1 MNSFAGTSIQ
11 ELQRSENQEQFN
23 DLRRLG
29 DIENSKFGAMQ
40 NQQHEI
46 GHDVEYDNLQAQQAP
61 YYDMNNVKDYP
72 QWLPKPPQ
80 DSAQR
85 QRLTQA
91 QLQQLQQRQ
100 QMQAEPDIEDL
111 ALDISN
117 SLPTDSVNISV
128 NDMHEDFDS
137 NNNNNGGYLSFIPE
151 ILREPLIILVL
162 FILLSE
168 AFVQENIGKYIPQV
182 NPCAEGK
189 VSRVGVV
196 IYGLVLV
203 ILYMIL
209 KKLLL

>member
-1 MNSFAGTSIQ
+1 MNSFSGTSIQ
-11 ELQRSENQEQFN
+11 DLQRTENKEQY
-23 DLRRLG
+23 DGIRRLN
-29 DIENSKFGAMQ
+29 DMQMSQFGAMQ

-46 GHDVEYDNLQAQQAP
+46 GHNVEYDNHQAQQIP
-61 YYDMNNVKDYP
+61 YYDMEDVKDYP
-72 QWLPKPPQ
+72 QWLPKPPPEVGPRQ
-80 DSAQR
+80 RMPRQPQR
-85 QRLTQA
+85 QEQ
-91 QLQQLQQRQ
+91 
-100 QMQAEPDIEDL
+100 DIEDL

-117 SLPTDSVNISV
+117 SLPSDTGNISV
-128 NDMHEDFDS
+128 NDMREDFDDNKS
-137 NNNNNGGYLSFIPE
+137 GGYLSFIPE

-182 NPCAEGK
+182 NPCEGK

-196 IYGLVLV
+196 IYGIVLV

>member
-11 ELQRSENQEQFN
+11 DLQRSEKQEQFD
-23 DLRRLG
+23 DLRRLN
-29 DIENSKFGAMQ
+29 DVQLSKFGSMQ

-46 GHDVEYDNLQAQQAP
+46 GHDVEYNNHQAQQIP
-61 YYDMNNVKDYP
+61 YYDMADVKDYP

-80 DSAQR
+80 EVPAR
-85 QRLTQA
+85 ARA
-91 QLQQLQQRQ
+91 PPQQRHQ
-100 QMQAEPDIEDL
+100 PEPDIEDL

-117 SLPTDSVNISV
+117 SLPTDTVNITV
-128 NDMHEDFDS
+128 NDMREDFEDNKS
-137 NNNNNGGYLSFIPE
+137 GGGYLSFIPE

-182 NPCAEGK
+182 NPCSEGK

-196 IYGLVLV
+196 IYGIVLV

>member
-11 ELQRSENQEQFN
+11 DLQRTEKQEQFD
-23 DLRRLG
+23 DLRRLN
-29 DIENSKFGAMQ
+29 DIQVSKFGAMQ

-46 GHDVEYDNLQAQQAP
+46 GHDVEYNNHQAQQIP
-61 YYDMNNVKDYP
+61 YYDMADVKDYP
-72 QWLPKPPQ
+72 NWLPKPQEAGQRAKPMHAQHPQ
-80 DSAQR
+80 R
-85 QRLTQA
+85 H
-91 QLQQLQQRQ
+91 QQ
-100 QMQAEPDIEDL
+100 EPDIEDL

-117 SLPTDSVNISV
+117 SLPTDTVNISV
-128 NDMHEDFDS
+128 NDMREDFEDNKS
-137 NNNNNGGYLSFIPE
+137 GGYLSFIPE

>member
-11 ELQRSENQEQFN
+11 DLQRTEKQEQFD
-23 DLRRLG
+23 DLRRLN
-29 DIENSKFGAMQ
+29 DIQLSKFGAMQ

-46 GHDVEYDNLQAQQAP
+46 GHDVEYNNHQAQQIP
-61 YYDMNNVKDYP
+61 YYDMADVKDYP
-72 QWLPKPPQ
+72 NWLPKPPQ
-80 DSAQR
+80 EVGPRAR
-85 QRLTQA
+85 PP
-91 QLQQLQQRQ
+91 QRQ
-100 QMQAEPDIEDL
+100 QQQHPEPDIEDL

-117 SLPTDSVNISV
+117 SLPTDTVNISV
-128 NDMHEDFDS
+128 NDMREDFEDNKS
-137 NNNNNGGYLSFIPE
+137 GGYLSFIPE

-182 NPCAEGK
+182 NPCSEGK